1 MYFLL
6 GKSCGWCSLEGTT
19 RAFLEVRVAA
29 RRGISS
35 QRGEH
40 QEGLRRCPQESAED
54 SVPLTG
60 LLGSPGKMF
69 ARLVNQDQNK
79 LAGQLRG
86 LQTGVGKGF
95 AN

>member
-1 MYFLL
+1 MYFPQ
-6 GKSCGWCSLEGTT
+6 G
-19 RAFLEVRVAA
+19 RAVVGAVWRAPPGLFWRGMWLQKEAFQK
-29 RRGISS
+29 RRTP
-35 QRGEH
+35 ENH
-40 QEGLRRCPQESAED
+40 LRRCPEVPDED

-69 ARLVNQDQNK
+69 VNQDQNK
-79 LAGQLRG
+79 LVGQLRG

>member
-1 MYFLL
+1 M
-6 GKSCGWCSLEGTT
+6 
-19 RAFLEVRVAA
+19 
-29 RRGISS
+29 
-35 QRGEH
+35 
-40 QEGLRRCPQESAED
+40 PAED